1 MSTTHPPAFIAALQR
16 DPALR
21 ARALALREAND
32 ALARYRASLDNWKRD
47 LRASAQPYFFQEHEQ
62 QYKSL
67 ESEINRL
74 ELAWSKAVVK
84 RVPLYRRVSPTQLIV
99 GSIVA
104 AVVLTM
110 FVLFI
115 VQLAT
120 NPLR

>member
-1 MSTTHPPAFIAALQR
+1 MSTTPPPPFIAALQR
-16 DPALR
+16 DPSLR

-32 ALARYRASLDNWKRD
+32 ALARYRASLDDWKRD
-47 LRASAQPYFFQEHEQ
+47 LRVSAQPYFQAHEQ
-62 QYKSL
+62 QYKQL

-74 ELAWSKAVVK
+74 ELDWSKAVVK
-84 RVPLYRRVSPTQLIV
+84 RVPLYRRVSPTQLIIA
-99 GSIVA
+99 GIVA

-115 VQLAT
+115 AQLAT

>member
-16 DPALR
+16 DPALQT
-21 ARALALREAND
+21 RALALREAND
-32 ALARYRASLDNWKRD
+32 ALARYRSSLDNWKRD
-47 LRASAQPYFFQEHEQ
+47 LRVSAQPYFHAHEQ
-62 QYKSL
+62 HYKQL
-67 ESEINRL
+67 ESEINQL

-84 RVPLYRRVSPTQLIV
+84 RVPLYRRVSPAQLVIA
-99 GSIVA
+99 GIVA

-115 VQLAT
+115 AQLAT

>member
-1 MSTTHPPAFIAALQR
+1 MSTTNPPPFIAALQR
-16 DPALR
+16 DPSLR

-32 ALARYRASLDNWKRD
+32 ALDRYRLALDNWKRD
-47 LRASAQPYFFQEHEQ
+47 PLVSPRPYFQQHEAK
-62 QYKSL
+62 YKQLAADISQ
-67 ESEINRL
+67 L

-84 RVPLYRRVSPTQLIV
+84 RVPLYRRVTPTQLII
-99 GSIVA
+99 GGIVA

-110 FVLFI
+110 FVLFV